1 MIKFDLMLYIYLFI
15 YTVQRLYIKDGIH
28 PVVSLFFGGGRNRLW
43 QGILHAHIV
52 YCFIFYFTLYVI
64 IKHKIMH

>member
-1 MIKFDLMLYIYLFI
+1 MLHIYLVI
-15 YTVQRLYIKDGIH
+15 DTVQRLYIKDGIH
-28 PVVSLFFGGGRNRLW
+28 PVVSLFFGGGGGGGGKQQW